1 MGVSFRHFQFASFH
15 SHGVSFS
22 IIIRYVPQIDRTNL
36 GEPRGSSIVLGEG
49 CFGTCQKM
57 DYRGIAV
64 AVKQFKAHVKAS
76 AVRNEAS
83 ILRQLDHP
91 GEQLSS
97 FASRETEWFVGGGRE
112 GSNSTSSDHL
122 PGSCKCQLSLNIL
135 AYLCIPI
142 FRLATP
148 VWSLHFSESSFTSYS
163 VPRRGWKVP
172 DSDQCCQDGT
182 CG

>member
-1 MGVSFRHFQFASFH
+1 MGWVVLFGGERGGITVVGVSFRHFQFASFH

-112 GSNSTSSDHL
+112 GSTAL
-122 PGSCKCQLSLNIL
+122 VQIICQAPASAN
-135 AYLCIPI
+135 Y
-142 FRLATP
+142 
-148 VWSLHFSESSFTSYS
+148 H
-163 VPRRGWKVP
+163 
-172 DSDQCCQDGT
+172 
-182 CG
+182 